1 MKKYHAL
8 YIAVAALALG
18 GCGSAG
24 GSLAN
29 AITDPFTPKPHG
41 KNSLA
46 INQDP
51 NNGILNVGHTVAD
64 TVEINGH
71 TYGNNSTLDIGHNF
85 QNRLSDFTYVL
96 KQSGRN
102 VESGQLGVYKRAYSA
117 VVGATV
123 QDRYNPNTGA
133 HASSPNPN
141 FSIRSIQGDLTPES
155 RLPTSGSIRYQ
166 GHAFSGLDDRGPN
179 GHLNSRLDYTVD
191 FGNRTGSGSIT
202 GLSRF
207 GNIELATGRLDRS
220 RSALEGTAISQQRG
234 RGHYELNIFGPNAD
248 EIAGKATGFTGGHE
262 VGFSGSK
269 TQQNP

>member
-29 AITDPFTPKPHG
+29 AITDPFTPRPHG
-41 KNSLA
+41 KSSLA

-64 TVEINGH
+64 TVEINGR

-123 QDRYNPNTGA
+123 QDPLQPQHRRARFLSQSQLQHPQHSGRLNPRIPTAYQRLYPLPRARLFRLGR
-133 HASSPNPN
+133 P
-141 FSIRSIQGDLTPES
+141 RPERPS
-155 RLPTSGSIRYQ
+155 EQPP
-166 GHAFSGLDDRGPN
+166 GLHGGFWQP
-179 GHLNSRLDYTVD
+179 H
-191 FGNRTGSGSIT
+191 
-202 GLSRF
+202 RF
-207 GNIELATGRLDRS
+207 GFDYRFEPLRQYRIGT
-220 RSALEGTAISQQRG
+220 RSA
-234 RGHYELNIFGPNAD
+234 
-248 EIAGKATGFTGGHE
+248 
-262 VGFSGSK
+262 
-269 TQQNP
+269 

>member
-29 AITDPFTPKPHG
+29 AITDPFTPRPHG
-41 KNSLA
+41 KSSLA

-64 TVEINGH
+64 TVEINGLP
-71 TYGNNSTLDIGHNF
+71 YGNNSTLDIGHNF

-123 QDRYNPNTGA
+123 ENRYNPNTGA
-133 HASSPNPN
+133 HASSPHHN
-141 FSIRSIQGDLTPES
+141 FSIRSIQGDLTTES

-166 GHAFSGLDDRGPN
+166 GHAFSGLDDRG
-179 GHLNSRLDYTVD
+179 
-191 FGNRTGSGSIT
+191 
-202 GLSRF
+202 
-207 GNIELATGRLDRS
+207 
-220 RSALEGTAISQQRG
+220 ALEGDAISQQRG

-248 EIAGKATGFTGGHE
+248 EIAGKATGFTGDHE

>member
-64 TVEINGH
+64 TVEINGLP
-71 TYGNNSTLDIGHNF
+71 YGNNSTLDIGHNF

-133 HASSPNPN
+133 HASSPNHN

-166 GHAFSGLDDRGPN
+166 GHAFSGLGD
-179 GHLNSRLDYTVD
+179 
-191 FGNRTGSGSIT
+191 RTGSGSIT

-207 GNIELATGRLDRS
+207 GNIELAAGRLDRS

-248 EIAGKATGFTGGHE
+248 EIAGKATGFTGDHE

>member
-1 MKKYHAL
+1 MKKHHAL
-8 YIAVAALALG
+8 YIAVVALTLG

-41 KNSLA
+41 KSSLA

-64 TVEINGH
+64 TVEINGR

-133 HASSPNPN
+133 HASSPHHN

-166 GHAFSGLDDRGPN
+166 GHVFSGLDDRGPN

-207 GNIELATGRLDRS
+207 GNIELAPGRLDRS
-220 RSALEGTAISQQRG
+220 RSALEGDAISQQRG

-248 EIAGKATGFTGGHE
+248 EIAGKATGFTGDHQ

>member
-1 MKKYHAL
+1 MKKHHAL

-29 AITDPFTPKPHG
+29 AITAPFTPKPHG
-41 KNSLA
+41 KSSLA

-51 NNGILNVGHTVAD
+51 NNGILNVGHTV
-64 TVEINGH
+64 EINGRA
-71 TYGNNSTLDIGHNF
+71 YGNNSTLDIGHNF

-102 VESGQLGVYKRAYSA
+102 VESGQLGLYKRAYSA

-123 QDRYNPNTGA
+123 DNHYNPNTGA
-133 HASSPNPN
+133 HVSSPNHN

-155 RLPTSGSIRYQ
+155 QLPASGSIRYQ
-166 GHAFSGLDDRGPN
+166 GHAFSGLDDRSPN

-207 GNIELATGRLDRS
+207 GNIELAAGRLDRS
-220 RSALEGTAISQQRG
+220 RSVLEGDAISQQRG

-248 EIAGKATGFTGGHE
+248 EIAGKATGFTGNHQ